1 MRKEVTM
8 DPCTKAKD
16 IEQIS
21 VRLDDIEEDIDGNGN
36 PGIKGELIMIK
47 DEQRAMNKIMSAL
60 NTNVSA
66 LLIFQ
71 AEVNTA
77 EKLKQRIK
85 MNTVNVVNI
94 IITAI
99 IGIAAVAVALIVKS

>member
-1 MRKEVTM
+1 ME
-8 DPCTKAKD
+8 PCAKAKE
-16 IEQIS
+16 IEGIS
-21 VRLDDIEEDIDGNGN
+21 TRLGDIEEDIDGNGK

-47 DEQRAMNKIMSAL
+47 DEQRAMSKILSAL

-71 AEVNTA
+71 AEVTTEGKIR
-77 EKLKQRIK
+77 EKIK
-85 MNTVNVVNI
+85 MNTTNVVNI
-94 IITAI
+94 VITAI

>member
-1 MRKEVTM
+1 ME
-8 DPCTKAKD
+8 PCAKAKE
-16 IEQIS
+16 IEGIS
-21 VRLDDIEEDIDGNGN
+21 TRLGDIEEDIDGNGK

-47 DEQRAMNKIMSAL
+47 DEQRAMSKILSAL

-71 AEVNTA
+71 AEVTTEGKIR
-77 EKLKQRIK
+77 EKIK
-85 MNTVNVVNI
+85 MNTTNVVNI

-99 IGIAAVAVALIVKS
+99 IGIAAVVVALIVKS

>member
-1 MRKEVTM
+1 ME
-8 DPCTKAKD
+8 PCAKAKE
-16 IEQIS
+16 IEGIS
-21 VRLDDIEEDIDGNGN
+21 TRLDDIEEDIDGNGK

-47 DEQRAMNKIMSAL
+47 DEQRAMSKILSAL

-71 AEVNTA
+71 AEITTEGKIR
-77 EKLKQRIK
+77 EKIK
-85 MNTVNVVNI
+85 MNTTNVVNI

-99 IGIAAVAVALIVKS
+99 IGIAAVVVALIVKS

>member
-1 MRKEVTM
+1 ME
-8 DPCTKAKD
+8 PCTKAKE

-21 VRLDDIEEDIDGNGN
+21 KRLDAIEEDIDGNGN

-85 MNTVNVVNI
+85 MNTTNVVNI
-94 IITAI
+94 VITAL
-99 IGIAAVAVALIVKS
+99 IGVAAVVVAIIIKS

>member
-1 MRKEVTM
+1 ME
-8 DPCTKAKD
+8 PCTKSKEID
-16 IEQIS
+16 IIS
-21 VRLDDIEEDIDGNGN
+21 RRLDSIDEDIDGNGK

-85 MNTVNVVNI
+85 MNTANVVNI

-99 IGIAAVAVALIVKS
+99 IGIAAVVVALIVKS

>member
-1 MRKEVTM
+1 ME
-8 DPCTKAKD
+8 PCAKAKE
-16 IEQIS
+16 IEGIS
-21 VRLDDIEEDIDGNGN
+21 TRLGDIEEDIDGNGK

-47 DEQRAMNKIMSAL
+47 DEQRAMSKILSAL

-71 AEVNTA
+71 AEVTTEGKIR
-77 EKLKQRIK
+77 EKIK
-85 MNTVNVVNI
+85 MNTTNVVNI